1 MAEPT
6 IITDADGRKL
16 ELREMTLA
24 DQLDL
29 LDAAGDSSGN
39 SGYVRMVT
47 LLFMVAKIDGAPVPP
62 PANKKQIRLHATRL
76 GNAGLVALYAH
87 LFPVATEDAPDT
99 ARAQTLAAA
108 KN

>member
-16 ELREMTLA
+16 ELREMTPA

-29 LDAAGDSSGN
+29 LEAAGDSSGN
-39 SGYVRMVT
+39 AGYVRMVT
-47 LLFMVAKIDGAPVPP
+47 VLFMVAKIDGAPVPP
-62 PANKKQIRLHATRL
+62 PTNKRQIRLHATRL

-87 LFPVATEDAPDT
+87 LFPPQDEDAPPPADT
-99 ARAQTLAAA
+99 TLAVA